1 MAAQLC
7 LAGCSSSAGASRPG
21 MLAHP
26 NVLMEPQTPQGM
38 TATRAPRS
46 HLWSR
51 PMGPE
56 RQDELR
62 EDEVAY
68 LLRIAEALERIVEE
82 LHLQRQ
88 QAQLYEARRG

>member
-1 MAAQLC
+1 
-7 LAGCSSSAGASRPG
+7 
-21 MLAHP
+21 
-26 NVLMEPQTPQGM
+26 
-38 TATRAPRS
+38 
-46 HLWSR
+46 
-51 PMGPE
+51 MGPE